1 MMEDLLK
8 EIKKDLKTCI
18 QISIAII
25 IISICTA
32 IGNDIESAVLVFSF
46 LEVGSIIST
55 IACIIIDI
63 NYYIEKDD

>member
-1 MMEDLLK
+1 MMKELLE
-8 EIKKDLKTCI
+8 EIKKDLKRCI
-18 QISIAII
+18 QISIAILI
-25 IISICTA
+25 MSICVA
-32 IGNDIESAVLVFSF
+32 ICNDIESAVLVFSF